1 MQQVGDISIT
11 SWRQVKQPIVFLHT
25 FALASKIGGTSE
37 MKRKTSFSFTFHS
50 VCTIFALRF
59 KRESLIALNIPSAH
73 RRGQLL
79 SKSPVNPH

>member
-37 MKRKTSFSFTFHS
+37 MKRKTSFSFYIPLGLHYLCTVVQERITHRTEHS
-50 VCTIFALRF
+50 VRTQTWAT
-59 KRESLIALNIPSAH
+59 P
-73 RRGQLL
+73 Q
-79 SKSPVNPH
+79 

>member
-1 MQQVGDISIT
+1 MGE
-11 SWRQVKQPIVFLHT
+11 PIVFLRT

-50 VCTIFALRF
+50 VCTIFAPWF